1 MMIGLFHGT
10 CITIISITGKY
21 LYIMVN
27 SSHRPSR
34 RRWIQRRPATSMQDI
49 PNIMVFLGKEGQ
61 KLPSIT
67 TRINVVSILLETLV
81 ESFFSLPDLTNNKI
95 NGILFFTNLNIPW
108 NTWNVMSR
116 SFRKVLRRISIW
128 FRTWRGQEYIW
139 GLLCQILIF
148 RRNLRWCRWQKP
160 DLRSMLSPYI
170 CFSPSP

>member
-1 MMIGLFHGT
+1 MIGFFQK
-10 CITIISITGKY
+10 ISIIKSSRTVEDQ
-21 LYIMVN
+21 YIMVN

-34 RRWIQRRPATSMQDI
+34 RRGIQRRPATSMQDI

-108 NTWNVMSR
+108 NT
-116 SFRKVLRRISIW
+116 
-128 FRTWRGQEYIW
+128 
-139 GLLCQILIF
+139 
-148 RRNLRWCRWQKP
+148 
-160 DLRSMLSPYI
+160 
-170 CFSPSP
+170 